1 MQRKVEA
8 DTMSDMSQHYDP
20 FGPGSNV
27 DRRLITDQ
35 EQLRTVVSSLK
46 ALGMRVVLTQ
56 GVYDLIHEGH
66 AAYLEKAKSLGDIL
80 IVGVDSDE
88 LTKIRKGPKRPIVP
102 QAERI
107 NMLLHL
113 RHVDLVTIKEAHHG
127 IGDIIEI
134 VKPDKMVFSSSTKEV
149 GSDEVEGYK
158 QHCGEIIVLP
168 PQATTTTTARV
179 RNLSIEGVEDLAKE
193 VNALIANFVT
203 KFVKD
208 NMLIVFALCF
218 AGYVRSLKNIERIG
232 ILCLS
237 SQTHRTRLQNDR
249 SCRDENAIERPYL
262 LICSRS
268 FNI

>member
-1 MQRKVEA
+1 
-8 DTMSDMSQHYDP
+8 MSDMSQHYDP

-203 KFVKD
+203 K
-208 NMLIVFALCF
+208 IRE
-218 AGYVRSLKNIERIG
+218 G
-232 ILCLS
+232 
-237 SQTHRTRLQNDR
+237 
-249 SCRDENAIERPYL
+249 
-262 LICSRS
+262 
-268 FNI
+268 